1 MKIIVP
7 STNVIDVTK
16 EQDEIIMILQKWLTD
31 SNGYPTTPPP
41 PIG

>member
-1 MKIIVP
+1 MKIIIP
-7 STNVIDVTK
+7 SAIVIDVTK

-31 SNGYPTTPPP
+31 SNGYLPTPPP

>member
-31 SNGYPTTPPP
+31 LNGYLPTPPP